1 MKFLQ
6 SLLVVLLTIASVNLK
21 AQVSQQ
27 VGMKSFVDSLM
38 KKMTLDEK
46 IGQLN
51 LPGAGDIT
59 TGQASNSN
67 IGKKIS
73 EGKVGGLFNIKSVA
87 RIRDVQKVA
96 VEQSRLKIPLIFG
109 MDVIHGYQ
117 TVFPIPLG
125 LSCSCDMQLIERS
138 ARIAAQEA
146 TADGICWTFSPMV
159 DIARDPRWGRIAEGN
174 GEDAFLGSAIAKAM

>member
-6 SLLVVLLTIASVNLK
+6 RLLAVLFVIVSIDTS
-21 AQVSQQ
+21 AQVSQDAK
-27 VGMKSFVDSLM
+27 MKSFVDALM
-38 KKMTLDEK
+38 SKMTLDEK

-59 TGQASNSN
+59 TGQAGNSD

-73 EGKVGGLFNIKSVA
+73 EGKVGGLFNIKSLSK
-87 RIRDVQKVA
+87 IRDVQKVA

-117 TVFPIPLG
+117 TVFPIPLA
-125 LSCSCDMQLIERS
+125 LSCS
-138 ARIAAQEA
+138 
-146 TADGICWTFSPMV
+146 
-159 DIARDPRWGRIAEGN
+159 
-174 GEDAFLGSAIAKAM
+174 

>member
-1 MKFLQ
+1 MKVSKAQLTAFL
-6 SLLVVLLTIASVNLK
+6 LIAGMGLK
-21 AQVSQQ
+21 AQVAPDTKSDSYR
-27 VGMKSFVDSLM
+27 MKSFVDDLM

-59 TGQASNSN
+59 TGQAGNSN

-73 EGKVGGLFNIKSVA
+73 DGKVGGLFNIKSVA
-87 RIRDVQKVA
+87 KIRDVQKVA

-117 TVFPIPLG
+117 TVFPIPL
-125 LSCSCDMQLIERS
+125 
-138 ARIAAQEA
+138 
-146 TADGICWTFSPMV
+146 
-159 DIARDPRWGRIAEGN
+159 
-174 GEDAFLGSAIAKAM
+174 AF